1 MWNRGWIAVGRW
13 IVRRRI
19 LEVERVEEALAAVV
33 VVAADAVE
41 LAVGCNNSE
50 CATVD
55 TTFDLQSAAADV
67 VVVEGASVA
76 ASN

>member
-1 MWNRGWIAVGRW
+1 MWSRGWIAVGRW

-19 LEVERVEEALAAVV
+19 LEVERVEEVLAA
-33 VVAADAVE
+33 AAAVE

-55 TTFDLQSAAADV
+55 TTFDLQSAADV

>member
-19 LEVERVEEALAAVV
+19 LEVERVEEALAAAVV
-33 VVAADAVE
+33 VADAVE